1 MLCCVFTI
9 VVTYQ
14 LSDVIAKIVLSF
26 AMNKP
31 LVSAAPGGVSDP

>member
-26 AMNKP
+26 AVNKP
-31 LVSAAPGGVSDP
+31 LVSAAAGGE